1 MATRQTNTSMEAAL
15 FSLPHSQA
23 FVTGANLV
31 STTAPTLHMVRSD
44 PVQPSAS
51 ETVVDLSASHAPVTG
66 QASSLL
72 PDIVALISQTVQAA
86 LQARDQA
93 AQTPA
98 ISASAVPLP
107 ASSTSLGSLTSSF
120 LAAGTGF
127 PSGQAASASPQ
138 GRPAPIVVPS
148 FVSTFATPIP
158 ALASSSARSLSSVS
172 LTTPIS
178 LTAAQVPSSISGIVA
193 EQPFVVGPGFSPI
206 PAKLVSQMWICLSCW
221 PLTSCVLILNLSFCW
236 MVVWS

>member
-23 FVTGANLV
+23 FVTGANVV
-31 STTAPTLHMVRSD
+31 STTAPTLHVVRSD

-51 ETVVDLSASHAPVTG
+51 ETVVVSSASHAPVTG
-66 QASSLL
+66 QASSLS

-98 ISASAVPLP
+98 ISASSVALP

-127 PSGQAASASPQ
+127 PSGQAASAPPQ

-148 FVSTFATPIP
+148 CLHFCDAYTC
-158 ALASSSARSLSSVS
+158 AR
-172 LTTPIS
+172 
-178 LTAAQVPSSISGIVA
+178 
-193 EQPFVVGPGFSPI
+193 FVVGAFFEQRFARYSD
-206 PAKLVSQMWICLSCW
+206 
-221 PLTSCVLILNLSFCW
+221 LTHCRPSS
-236 MVVWS
+236 